1 MEIILSKRCES
12 LTGTL
17 GKDLGY
23 HIQHRKYGFF
33 SKRNSNG
40 HVPADGHWMMIRLC
54 AFMATQLQLYITD
67 IRVSG
72 YEMKAALLEAAYFAS
87 AQWVDVDE
95 VYNAEQVL
103 NFIKERGI

>member
-1 MEIILSKRCES
+1 MEIILSKQCES
-12 LTGTL
+12 LTGSL
-17 GKDLGY
+17 GKELGY
-23 HIQHRKYGFF
+23 HVQHRKNGFF

-54 AFMATQLQLYITD
+54 ANLAMQRLYITD
-67 IRVSG
+67 IRVTG
-72 YEMKAALLEAAYFAS
+72 YEMKAALQEAAYLES
-87 AQWVDVDE
+87 ALLVDVDE

>member
-1 MEIILSKRCES
+1 MKIILSKRCES

-17 GKDLGY
+17 GKELGY

-40 HVPADGHWMMIRLC
+40 HVPPDGHWMMIRLC
-54 AFMATQLQLYITD
+54 AYMALQRLCITD
-67 IRVSG
+67 ILVSG
-72 YEMKAALLEAAYFAS
+72 YEMKAALLEAEYFAS

-95 VYNAEQVL
+95 VYNAEDVL
-103 NFIKERGI
+103 NFIEKCKI